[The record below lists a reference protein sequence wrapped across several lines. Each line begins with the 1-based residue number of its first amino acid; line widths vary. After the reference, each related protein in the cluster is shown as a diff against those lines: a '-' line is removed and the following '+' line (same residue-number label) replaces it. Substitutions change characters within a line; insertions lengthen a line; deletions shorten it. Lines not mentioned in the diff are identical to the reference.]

1 MPIYAWKGIRGNQ
14 YQTGTM
20 DAVSREEA
28 AFKVKQEGVII
39 TALTLAK
46 GEKEEASKK
55 KSLLQTKWRKKKIP
69 AREVLVF
76 TRKIATMMRA
86 GLPILQAFEMLR
98 KQTVHPYFRAILDQ
112 VYQDVES
119 GTRLSASFAKYPDV
133 FDIIYINLVRAG
145 EASGKLDFFLLRL
158 VSNMEKTLRLIAA
171 VKAALTYPAILLLVA
186 VGVIAVMMIWVVP
199 VFAKMYGE
207 SGQALPAPTMIVM
220 NISDFLRNPLG
231 GGTLILGLIGATVG
245 VRSALKNNQALRR
258 KWHRTILN
266 LPVIGDIILK
276 SALAKMAMVQG
287 NLSAAGVPVIESL
300 EIAASSTTNM
310 VLQEAFEMVKRGVF
324 SGEPLSALL
333 RKEPIVPPTYA
344 DLVEVGERTG
354 SMQDMLE
361 AISRYYEE
369 EFDDAVER
377 LSAMLEPLMIV
388 FLGITIGFILVAMYL
403 PIFKMGQTV

>member
-46 GEKEEASKK
+46 GEKEEASEK
-55 KSLLQTKWRKKKIP
+55 KSLLQTKRRKKKIP

-119 GTRLSASFAKYPDV
+119 GTLLSASFAKYPDV

-145 EASGKLDFFLLRL
+145 EVSGKLDFFLLRL
-158 VSNMEKTLRLIAA
+158 ASNMEKTLRLIAA
-171 VKAALTYPAILLLVA
+171 LKAALTYPAILLLVA

-231 GGTLILGLIGATVG
+231 GG
-245 VRSALKNNQALRR
+245 
-258 KWHRTILN
+258 
-266 LPVIGDIILK
+266 P
-276 SALAKMAMVQG
+276 
-287 NLSAAGVPVIESL
+287 
-300 EIAASSTTNM
+300 
-310 VLQEAFEMVKRGVF
+310 
-324 SGEPLSALL
+324 
-333 RKEPIVPPTYA
+333 
-344 DLVEVGERTG
+344 
-354 SMQDMLE
+354 
-361 AISRYYEE
+361 
-369 EFDDAVER
+369 
-377 LSAMLEPLMIV
+377 
-388 FLGITIGFILVAMYL
+388 
-403 PIFKMGQTV
+403 